1 MNYMKTL
8 MLNIFMFVV
17 LIISGCAS
25 EIKKNT
31 FKRYEE
37 DTKGS
42 EMKRSSQNL
51 IDTDKIEFA
60 RTDESGM
67 LSNLTS
73 SFILVLS
80 EKNPEKQFVDIFIK
94 GKTNEAKIYAL
105 LGLFSLNR
113 EKYYTYMEQLN
124 GDGIVLVQEGC
135 LIFEVRVSDI
145 LVKIEDGSLL
155 QKVMSY

>member
-1 MNYMKTL
+1 MKTL

>member
-1 MNYMKTL
+1 MKTL
-8 MLNIFMFVV
+8 ILNIFLFVV

-25 EIKKNT
+25 GIKNT

-80 EKNPEKQFVDIFIK
+80 EKKPEKQFVDIFIK
-94 GKTNEAKIYAL
+94 GKTIEAKIYAL

-113 EKYYTYMEQLN
+113 EKYYTYMEHLN
-124 GDGIVLVQEGC
+124 GDEIVLVQEGC
-135 LIFEVRVSDI
+135 LIFDVRVSDI

>member
-51 IDTDKIEFA
+51 INTDKIEFA